1 MSHVDTEKVKK
12 LEVEIERLEKEL
24 QQQTL
29 SKFLEVKRL
38 NREKEDL
45 MREVLQLQLQLHH
58 GHNTRQIEVPLQ
70 YLEA

>member
-24 QQQTL
+24 QQQTI

-45 MREVLQLQLQLHH
+45 MREVVQLHH
-58 GHNTRQIEVPLQ
+58 GHKTRQIEVPLQ